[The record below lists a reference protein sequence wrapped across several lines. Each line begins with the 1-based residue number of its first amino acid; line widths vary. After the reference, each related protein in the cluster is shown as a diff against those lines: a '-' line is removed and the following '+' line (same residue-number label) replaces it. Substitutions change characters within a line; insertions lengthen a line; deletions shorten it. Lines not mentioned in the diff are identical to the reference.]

1 MPGGAYSALSGMR
14 TRLDELDRLAA
25 DLANV
30 STVGYKTER
39 SAKTAS
45 QRDEFS
51 LELESAVDV
60 VMGGRKIDFRP
71 GLIASTGRDLDVA
84 IDGSGFFVVETPAGD
99 RYTRNG
105 SFSRRADGTLTTSTG
120 ETVLGENGPITLP
133 NGPVSISDNGT
144 ITSGT
149 TVLGRLQVVQFAS
162 ERDLIRE
169 SGAVFRALTGA
180 TPEPAEVRLVTGSIE
195 QSNVNM
201 VDRMAKL
208 TELSRNFEQLNK
220 GVTVLMNELDGR
232 AISELVRKG

>member
-39 SAKTAS
+39 SAKAAAE
-45 QRDEFS
+45 RDEFATA
-51 LELESAVDV
+51 LESAVDV
-60 VMGGRKIDFRP
+60 VMNGRRIDFRP
-71 GLIASTGRDLDVA
+71 GIIAGTGRDLDVA
-84 IDGSGFFVVETPAGD
+84 IDGSGFFLVQTPAGE

-120 ETVLGENGPITLP
+120 DPVIGENGEIQLP
-133 NGPVSISDNGT
+133 NGPVSISGSGT
-144 ITSGT
+144 ITSGN
-149 TVLGRLQVVQFAS
+149 TVVGQLQVVQFAS
-162 ERDLIRE
+162 EADLIRE
-169 SGAVFRALTGA
+169 SGATFRALAGA
-180 TPEPAEVRLVTGSIE
+180 TAEPAEVRLVTGSIE

-220 GVTVLMNELDGR
+220 SINVLMTELDGR
-232 AISELVRKG
+232 AISELVRK

>member
-39 SAKTAS
+39 SAKRAS
-45 QRDEFS
+45 ERDEFATA
-51 LELESAVDV
+51 LESAVDV
-60 VMGGRKIDFRP
+60 AMAGRKIDFRP

-84 IDGSGFFVVETPAGD
+84 IDGSGFFVVQTPAGE

-120 ETVLGENGPITLP
+120 DPVIGENGEIRLP
-133 NGPVSISDNGT
+133 NVPISISDSGT
-144 ITSGT
+144 MTSGT
-149 TVLGRLQVVQFAS
+149 TVVGQLQVVQFAS
-162 ERDLIRE
+162 EADLIRE
-169 SGAVFRALTGA
+169 SGAMFRALTGA
-180 TPEPAEVRLVTGSIE
+180 TPEPAEIRLVTGSIE

-220 GVTVLMNELDGR
+220 SINVLMTELDAR
-232 AISELVRKG
+232 AISELVRR

>member
-14 TRLDELDRLAA
+14 TRLEELDRLAA

-39 SAKTAS
+39 SAKLAS
-45 QRDEFS
+45 ERDEFATA
-51 LELESAVDV
+51 LESAVDV
-60 VMGGRKIDFRP
+60 VMGGKKIDFRP

-84 IDGSGFFVVETPAGD
+84 IDGSGFFAIETPAGD

-120 ETVLGENGPITLP
+120 EPVLGEGGPITLP
-133 NGPVSISDNGT
+133 NGPVNISDDGT

-149 TVLGRLQVVQFAS
+149 TVVGRLQVVQFAS

-169 SGAVFRALTGA
+169 SGAIFRALTGA

-208 TELSRNFEQLNK
+208 TELTRNFESLNK
-220 GVTVLMNELDGR
+220 GVTTLMNDLDGR
-232 AISELVRKG
+232 AISSLATK

>member
-1 MPGGAYSALSGMR
+1 MPGGAYSALTGMR
-14 TRLDELDRLAA
+14 TRLEELDRLAA

-45 QRDEFS
+45 QRDEFA

-60 VMGGRKIDFRP
+60 VMGGKKIDFRP

-84 IDGSGFFVVETPAGD
+84 IDGSGFFAIETPAGE

-105 SFSRRADGTLTTSTG
+105 SFSRRSDGTLTTSTG

-149 TVLGRLQVVQFAS
+149 TVVGRLQVVQFAS

-220 GVTVLMNELDGR
+220 GVTVLMNDLDGR
-232 AISELVRKG
+232 AISELVRK

>member
-39 SAKTAS
+39 SAKAAS
-45 QRDEFS
+45 QRDEFAA
-51 LELESAVDV
+51 ELEAAVDV
-60 VMGGRKIDFRP
+60 VMGGRKIDFKP
-71 GLIASTGRDLDVA
+71 GVIASTGRDLDVA
-84 IDGSGFFVVETPAGD
+84 IDGSGFFAVETPAGE

-120 ETVLGENGPITLP
+120 ETVLGESGPITLP

-149 TVLGRLQVVQFAS
+149 TIVGRLQVVQFAS

-169 SGAVFRALTGA
+169 SGATFRALTGA

-232 AISELVRKG
+232 AISELVRK

>member
-14 TRLDELDRLAA
+14 TRLEELDRLAA

-39 SAKTAS
+39 AAKVAS
-45 QRDEFS
+45 QRDEFAVA
-51 LELESAVDV
+51 LESAVDV
-60 VMGGRKIDFRP
+60 VMGGTKIDFKP

-84 IDGSGFFVVETPAGD
+84 IDGSGFFAVETEAGE

-120 ETVLGENGPITLP
+120 EAVLGENGPITLP
-133 NGPVSISDNGT
+133 NGPVMIGDDGT
-144 ITSGT
+144 ITSGA
-149 TVLGRLQVVQFAS
+149 TVVGRLQVVQFAS

-169 SGAVFRALTGA
+169 SGAIFRALTGA
-180 TPEPAEVRLVTGSIE
+180 TPEPAETRLVTGSIE

-201 VDRMAKL
+201 VDRMTKL
-208 TELSRNFEQLNK
+208 TELSRNFESLNK

-232 AISELVRKG
+232 AITDLGKR

>member
-1 MPGGAYSALSGMR
+1 MPGGAYSALTGMR
-14 TRLDELDRLAA
+14 TRLEELDRLAA

-39 SAKTAS
+39 SAKAAS
-45 QRDEFS
+45 QRDEFA

-105 SFSRRADGTLTTSTG
+105 SFSRSADGTLTTSTG

-149 TVLGRLQVVQFAS
+149 TVVGRLQVVQFAS

-180 TPEPAEVRLVTGSIE
+180 TPEAAEVRLVTGSIE

-201 VDRMAKL
+201 VDRMTKL

-232 AISELVRKG
+232 AITELVRK

>member
-84 IDGSGFFVVETPAGD
+84 IDGSGFFAVETPAGD

>member
-14 TRLDELDRLAA
+14 TRLEELDRLAA

-39 SAKTAS
+39 AAKVASERDAFATA
-45 QRDEFS
+45 
-51 LELESAVDV
+51 LESAVDV
-60 VMGGRKIDFRP
+60 VMGGKKIDFKP

-84 IDGSGFFVVETPAGD
+84 IDGSGFFAIETPAGE

-120 ETVLGENGPITLP
+120 ETVLGESGAITLP
-133 NGPVSISDNGT
+133 NGPVRIGGDGT

-149 TVLGRLQVVQFAS
+149 TVVGRLQIVQFAS
-162 ERDLIRE
+162 ESDLIRE
-169 SGAVFRALTGA
+169 SGAIFRALTGA
-180 TPEPAEVRLVTGSIE
+180 TPEPAEVRLVPGSIE

-208 TELSRNFEQLNK
+208 TELTRNFESLNK
-220 GVTVLMNELDGR
+220 GVTTLMNDLDGR
-232 AISELVRKG
+232 AISALGTK

>member
-39 SAKTAS
+39 SAKVAS
-45 QRDEFS
+45 QRDEFAA
-51 LELESAVDV
+51 ELESAVDV
-60 VMGGRKIDFRP
+60 VMGGRKIDFKP
-71 GLIASTGRDLDVA
+71 GIIASTGRDLDVA
-84 IDGSGFFVVETPAGD
+84 IDGSGFFAVETPAGE

-120 ETVLGENGPITLP
+120 ETVLGDGGPITLP

-149 TVLGRLQVVQFAS
+149 TVVGRLQVVQFAS

-169 SGAVFRALTGA
+169 SGATFRALTGA

-232 AISELVRKG
+232 AISELVKR

>member
-1 MPGGAYSALSGMR
+1 MPGGAYSALTGMR
-14 TRLDELDRLAA
+14 TRLEELDRLAA

-45 QRDEFS
+45 QRDEFA

-60 VMGGRKIDFRP
+60 VMGGKKIDFRP

-84 IDGSGFFVVETPAGD
+84 IDGSGFFAIETPAGE

-105 SFSRRADGTLTTSTG
+105 SFSRRSDGTLTTSTG

-149 TVLGRLQVVQFAS
+149 TVVGRLQVVQFAS

-201 VDRMAKL
+201 VDRMTKL

-232 AISELVRKG
+232 AITELVRK

>member
-14 TRLDELDRLAA
+14 TRLEELDRLAA

-39 SAKTAS
+39 AAKVAS
-45 QRDEFS
+45 ERDEFATA
-51 LELESAVDV
+51 LDSAVDV
-60 VMGGRKIDFRP
+60 MMGGKKIDFKP

-84 IDGSGFFVVETPAGD
+84 IDGSGFFVVETPAGE

-120 ETVLGENGPITLP
+120 ETVLGENGAITLP
-133 NGPVSISDNGT
+133 NGPVSIGDDGT

-149 TVLGRLQVVQFAS
+149 AIVGRLQVVQFAS

-169 SGAVFRALTGA
+169 SGAIFRALAGA
-180 TPEPAEVRLVTGSIE
+180 TPEAAEVRLVTGSIE

-208 TELSRNFEQLNK
+208 TELTRNFESLNK
-220 GVTVLMNELDGR
+220 GVTTLMNDLDGR
-232 AISELVRKG
+232 AIADLGRR

>member
-45 QRDEFS
+45 ERDEFA
-51 LELESAVDV
+51 LALESAVDV
-60 VMGGRKIDFRP
+60 AMSGKKIDFRP
-71 GLIASTGRDLDVA
+71 GIIATTGRDLDVA
-84 IDGSGFFVVETPAGD
+84 IDGSGFFAIQTAAGE

-105 SFSRRADGTLTTSTG
+105 SFSRRADGTLTTSSG
-120 ETVLGENGPITLP
+120 DAVLGENGEIRLP
-133 NGPVSISDNGT
+133 NGPISISDSGT

-149 TVLGRLQVVQFAS
+149 TVVGQLQVVQFAS
-162 ERDLIRE
+162 ESDVIRE
-169 SGAVFRALTGA
+169 SGATFRALTGA
-180 TPEPAEVRLVTGSIE
+180 TPEPAEIRLVTGAIE

-201 VDRMAKL
+201 VERMAKL

-220 GVTVLMNELDGR
+220 SINVLMTELDGR
-232 AISELVRKG
+232 AISELVRR